1 MLSKEIRNKRH
12 SFILP
17 HSFSSLSEMPKSFNE
32 KESQIQFLL
41 MVCRMRG
48 MTVKEIHAEIT
59 STLKIDISINS
70 LYNRLQKYDEINAK
84 ELQELKKSN
93 HAYISRIMEL
103 VNHFAYYRKVIL
115 STINDPKNKH
125 AVTPALLFRTTDLL
139 QKLDQTEFNM
149 LEKIPD
155 IFSWKRFNH
164 PDIKDPRFNVYR
176 GDQDEKS
183 IDQYVT
189 AIEQIP
195 IPADLLELQS
205 ETENEKLSEN
215 K

>member
-1 MLSKEIRNKRH
+1 
-12 SFILP
+12 
-17 HSFSSLSEMPKSFNE
+17 MPKSFND

-41 MVCRMRG
+41 MVCKMRG
-48 MTVKEIHAEIT
+48 MTVKEIHTEIT
-59 STLKIDISINS
+59 STPKIDISINS

-103 VNHFAYYRKVIL
+103 VNHFAYYRKLIL
-115 STINDPKNKH
+115 ATINDPNNKQ
-125 AVTPALLFRTTDLL
+125 AITPALLFKTTDLL
-139 QKLDQTEFNM
+139 QKLDQTEFTM

-155 IFSWKRFNH
+155 IFSWKRFNNTMSGR
-164 PDIKDPRFNVYR
+164 DPRFNTGR
-176 GDQDEKS
+176 DDNQDEKS

-195 IPADLLELQS
+195 IPPDLIELQS
-205 ETENEKLSEN
+205 RTENEKLSEN
-215 K
+215 KRVHRV

>member
-1 MLSKEIRNKRH
+1 
-12 SFILP
+12 
-17 HSFSSLSEMPKSFNE
+17 MPKSFNE

-41 MVCRMRG
+41 MVCKMRG
-48 MTVKEIHAEIT
+48 MTVKEIQAQIK

-70 LYNRLQKYDEINAK
+70 LYSRLQRYEEINAK

-103 VNHFAYYRKVIL
+103 VNHFRYYRKNIL
-115 STINDPKNKH
+115 ATINDPKNKQ
-125 AVTPALLFRTTDLL
+125 AITPALLYKATELL
-139 QKLDQTEFNM
+139 QKLDQTEFTM

-155 IFSWKRFNH
+155 IFSWKRFNNT
-164 PDIKDPRFNVYR
+164 ISGRDPRFNMGRVD
-176 GDQDEKS
+176 DQDEKS
-183 IDQYVT
+183 IDEYIA

-195 IPADLLELQS
+195 IPPDLLELQS
-205 ETENEKLSEN
+205 KTENEKLLE